1 MKYKTKNA
9 YRFLRNG
16 KVMAEGTV
24 EEVAK
29 KMKLTEMAVYKN
41 AERTRY
47 SRNNGADKVVEV
59 GMYHPIYHIVRK
71 GVFEAT
77 GTQKELAETL
87 SVKEST
93 IRSYVNENRY
103 SKVEAKYLGTKFV
116 KLEED
121 EG

>member
-1 MKYKTKNA
+1 MKYKTKIA
-9 YRFLRNG
+9 YQYLRKG
-16 KVMAEGTV
+16 EVVAEGTV
-24 EEVAK
+24 EEIAK
-29 KMKLTEMAVYKN
+29 KMKRTEMAVYKN

-47 SRNNGADKVVEV
+47 GLNKSADKVVEV

-87 SVKEST
+87 SVKETT

-103 SKVEAKYLGTKFV
+103 SKVEAKCIGTKLV